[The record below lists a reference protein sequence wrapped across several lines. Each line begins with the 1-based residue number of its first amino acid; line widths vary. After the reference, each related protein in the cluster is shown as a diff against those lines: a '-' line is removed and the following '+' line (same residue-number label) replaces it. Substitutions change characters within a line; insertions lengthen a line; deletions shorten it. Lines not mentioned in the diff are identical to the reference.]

1 MVKTPLLDEH
11 FLKWCQLTGIP
22 ENRFHPDGIIH
33 EASFKE
39 TGAKL
44 CFLMKEP
51 NNPDNAGEG
60 GNFDF
65 RKWWKDEP
73 IYGTFSS
80 RVAEWACGVLDGFPP
95 YDDIWNGTAPRTPQN
110 ALRAIA
116 LVNLNKMGGGGSS
129 TCEWFM
135 ELLENDGGQVAEL
148 VREQLDI
155 IDPAI
160 IIMGLSWEGLRD
172 RVFPK
177 VEWKPSGYGIQVGA
191 WKGRKLID
199 FYHPSS
205 RSAPPALYCL
215 LEKVMASEAFR
226 TL

>member
-116 LVNLNKMGGGGSS
+116 LVNLNKMA
-129 TCEWFM
+129 
-135 ELLENDGGQVAEL
+135 VA
-148 VREQLDI
+148 V
-155 IDPAI
+155 
-160 IIMGLSWEGLRD
+160 
-172 RVFPK
+172 
-177 VEWKPSGYGIQVGA
+177 
-191 WKGRKLID
+191 
-199 FYHPSS
+199 
-205 RSAPPALYCL
+205 APPANGSWSCWRT
-215 LEKVMASEAFR
+215 MAAKWPNSCANNSTSSTR
-226 TL
+226 PSSSWA